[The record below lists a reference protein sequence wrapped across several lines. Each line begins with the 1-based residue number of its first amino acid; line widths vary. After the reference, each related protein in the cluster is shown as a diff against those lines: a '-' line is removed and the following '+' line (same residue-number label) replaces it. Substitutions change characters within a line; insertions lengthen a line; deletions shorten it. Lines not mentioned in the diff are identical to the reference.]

1 MRTAYRIFKT
11 KHAANW
17 LDGEGAF
24 LYGGRWNSRGTRVL
38 YASQSLSLAALE
50 MLVHINSEML
60 LLSYSFA
67 TVEFDDDL
75 VMPVEQFQ
83 KLPST
88 WSDSPPPTA
97 IQQIGD
103 DWTASR
109 DSVVLKVPSAV
120 VPVESNYLVNISHKD
135 FSRVKLGK
143 PKPFSFDPRLSVQ

>member
-1 MRTAYRIFKT
+1 
-11 KHAANW
+11 
-17 LDGEGAF
+17 
-24 LYGGRWNSRGTRVL
+24 
-38 YASQSLSLAALE
+38 
-50 MLVHINSEML
+50 MLVHLNAEML

-75 VMPVEQFQ
+75 VMPVEQLQ

-135 FSRVKLGK
+135 FSRVKLGET
-143 PKPFSFDPRLSVQ
+143 KPFRFDSRLG

>member
-1 MRTAYRIFKT
+1 MPTAYRIFKT

-17 LDGEGAF
+17 FDGEGAF
-24 LYGGRWNSRGTRVL
+24 LYGGRWNSPGTRVL

-50 MLVHINSEML
+50 MLVHLNSEML

-67 TVEFDDDL
+67 TVEFNDSL
-75 VMPVEQFQ
+75 LIHVEQFQ

-103 DWTASR
+103 SWPASHE
-109 DSVVLKVPSAV
+109 SVVLQVPSAV
-120 VPVESNYLVNISHKD
+120 VPLEANYLINIGHKD
-135 FSRVKLGK
+135 FFKVKLGE
-143 PKPFSFDPRLSVQ
+143 PQQFTFDRRLRD